1 MILKLIIKN
10 TNTNTNTN
18 LSTMIT
24 TPNTKSQY
32 KYNSHPMYCEFC
44 GKCYK
49 TIVNLNKHILLC
61 EVVNRSLN
69 KHIDKPINENL
80 PSPENMY
87 KIIESLTIKYNK
99 LEEKMEQLQKWVDKK
114 KKKINIIEWL
124 NENDKTTPSYTFNS
138 IFDKIN
144 ITQTAVDFLFTNSF
158 YDTVNEILSNFYNNN
173 HNSSNQD
180 NNIIPLFA
188 FNQKANQIYVFN
200 NNDVVEQTSWKEISK
215 DELVDFLD
223 KIQTKI
229 SRSLKEWKK
238 INEDKVRNDN
248 KYSELYSKTI
258 IKIMDVKF
266 NNETT
271 ITKYKSLLYNK
282 IKVDMKNLI
291 EYEYEF

>member
-1 MILKLIIKN
+1 MITQSSIIK
-10 TNTNTNTN
+10 T
-18 LSTMIT
+18 
-24 TPNTKSQY
+24 QH
-32 KYNSHPMYCEFC
+32 KYNVHPVYCEFC

-61 EVVNRSLN
+61 EVINRSLN
-69 KHIDKPINENL
+69 KHIDKPKNENI
-80 PSPENMY
+80 PSQETMY

-124 NENDKTTPSYTFNS
+124 NENDKITPSYNFDS
-138 IFDKIN
+138 IIDKLN
-144 ITQTAVDFLFTNSF
+144 ITQTEVDYLFTNSF
-158 YDTVNEILSNFYNNN
+158 YDTVNEILSNFYNNCN
-173 HNSSNQD
+173 TE
-180 NNIIPLFA
+180 NNVIPLFA
-188 FNQKANQIYVFN
+188 FNQKTNLIYVFSKN
-200 NNDVVEQTSWKEISK
+200 EILEQSSSLEQSSWKEISK
-215 DELVDFLD
+215 DQLVDFLD

-229 SRSLKEWKK
+229 SRCLKAWKN

-271 ITKYKSLLYNK
+271 ITRYKSLLYNK

>member
-1 MILKLIIKN
+1 
-10 TNTNTNTN
+10 
-18 LSTMIT
+18 MIT
-24 TPNTKSQY
+24 PSSITKSHN
-32 KYNSHPMYCEFC
+32 KYNSHPIYCEFC

-61 EVVNRSLN
+61 EVVNRTLN
-69 KHIDKPINENL
+69 KPGTIDKPINENL

-87 KIIESLTIKYNK
+87 KIIESLAIKYNK

-124 NENDKTTPSYTFNS
+124 NENDKIKPSYTLNS
-138 IFDKIN
+138 IFDKLN
-144 ITQTAVDFLFTNSF
+144 ITQTTVDFLFSNSF
-158 YDTVNEILSNFYNNN
+158 YDTINEILSTFHNNN
-173 HNSSNQD
+173 
-180 NNIIPLFA
+180 NNNNTCNPENNAIPLFA
-188 FNQKANQIYVFN
+188 FNQKANVIYVFN
-200 NNDVVEQTSWKEISK
+200 KNAVVEETSWKELSK
-215 DELVDFLD
+215 DELADFLD
-223 KIQTKI
+223 KLQTKI
-229 SRSLKEWKK
+229 SKCLKAWKN

>member
-1 MILKLIIKN
+1 MIAP
-10 TNTNTNTN
+10 
-18 LSTMIT
+18 SSIT
-24 TPNTKSQY
+24 KTQHR
-32 KYNSHPMYCEFC
+32 YNSHPMYCEFC

-61 EVVNRSLN
+61 EVVNRCVN
-69 KHIDKPINENL
+69 KPGSIDKSINENL
-80 PSPENMY
+80 PSLETMY

-114 KKKINIIEWL
+114 KKKINIIDWL
-124 NENDKTTPSYTFNS
+124 NENDKINPSYTFNN
-138 IFDKIN
+138 IIDKLN
-144 ITQTAVDFLFTNSF
+144 ITQTAVDFLFSNSF
-158 YDTVNEILSNFYNNN
+158 YDTVTEILSNYYNNQE
-173 HNSSNQD
+173 SNT
-180 NNIIPLFA
+180 IPLFA
-188 FNQKANQIYVFN
+188 FNQKANLIYVFN
-200 NNDVVEQTSWKEISK
+200 KNQTIEQKSSWKEISK
-215 DELVDFLD
+215 EELVDFLD

-229 SRSLKEWKK
+229 SKCLKAWKN

-282 IKVDMKNLI
+282 IKVDMKSLI

>member
-1 MILKLIIKN
+1 
-10 TNTNTNTN
+10 
-18 LSTMIT
+18 
-24 TPNTKSQY
+24 
-32 KYNSHPMYCEFC
+32 
-44 GKCYK
+44 
-49 TIVNLNKHILLC
+49 
-61 EVVNRSLN
+61 
-69 KHIDKPINENL
+69 
-80 PSPENMY
+80 MY
-87 KIIESLTIKYNK
+87 KIIESLAMKYNK

-124 NENDKTTPSYTFNS
+124 NENDKIKPSYTFNS
-138 IFDKIN
+138 IFDKLN
-144 ITQTAVDFLFTNSF
+144 ITQTTVDFLFSNSF
-158 YDTVNEILSNFYNNN
+158 YDTVNEILSNYYNNHNNYNNYNNN
-173 HNSSNQD
+173 CNPE
-180 NNIIPLFA
+180 NNAIPLFA
-188 FNQKANQIYVFN
+188 FNQKANLIYVFN
-200 NNDVVEQTSWKEISK
+200 KNTIIEQSSWKELSK

-223 KIQTKI
+223 KLQTKI
-229 SRSLKEWKK
+229 SKCLKAWKN

>member
-1 MILKLIIKN
+1 ML
-10 TNTNTNTN
+10 TP
-18 LSTMIT
+18 SSIT
-24 TPNTKSQY
+24 KTQH
-32 KYNSHPMYCEFC
+32 KYNLHPMYCEFC

-61 EVVNRSLN
+61 EVVNRCVN
-69 KHIDKPINENL
+69 KPGTIDKSINENL
-80 PSPENMY
+80 PSQETMY
-87 KIIESLTIKYNK
+87 KIIESLAMKYNK

-124 NENDKTTPSYTFNS
+124 NENDKIHPLYYFDS
-138 IFDKIN
+138 IIDKLH
-144 ITQTAVDFLFTNSF
+144 ITQTAVDFLFSNSF
-158 YDTVNEILSNFYNNN
+158 YDTVNEILSNYYNN
-173 HNSSNQD
+173 HNNNNCNQE
-180 NNIIPLFA
+180 NNSIPLFA
-188 FNQKANQIYVFN
+188 FNQKANLIYVFN
-200 NNDVVEQTSWKEISK
+200 KNDAQSLWKELSK
-215 DELVDFLD
+215 DQLVDFLD

-229 SRSLKEWKK
+229 TRCLKEWKK

-271 ITKYKSLLYNK
+271 VTRYKSLLYNK

>member
-1 MILKLIIKN
+1 
-10 TNTNTNTN
+10 
-18 LSTMIT
+18 
-24 TPNTKSQY
+24 
-32 KYNSHPMYCEFC
+32 MYCEFC

-61 EVVNRSLN
+61 EVVNRCVN
-69 KHIDKPINENL
+69 KPGIIDKSINENL
-80 PSPENMY
+80 PSQETMY
-87 KIIESLTIKYNK
+87 KIIESLAIKYNK

-124 NENDKTTPSYTFNS
+124 NENDKIKPSYTFNS
-138 IFDKIN
+138 IFDKLN
-144 ITQTAVDFLFTNSF
+144 ITQTTVDFLFSNSF
-158 YDTVNEILSNFYNNN
+158 YDTVNEILSNYYNN
-173 HNSSNQD
+173 HN
-180 NNIIPLFA
+180 NNCNPENNTIPLFA
-188 FNQKANQIYVFN
+188 FNQKANLIYVFN
-200 NNDVVEQTSWKEISK
+200 RHDSQSSWKEISK
-215 DELVDFLD
+215 DQLVDFLD

-229 SRSLKEWKK
+229 TRCLKEWKK

-271 ITKYKSLLYNK
+271 ISRYKSLLYNK

>member
-1 MILKLIIKN
+1 ML
-10 TNTNTNTN
+10 TP
-18 LSTMIT
+18 SSIT
-24 TPNTKSQY
+24 KTQR

-61 EVVNRSLN
+61 EVVNRCVN
-69 KHIDKPINENL
+69 KPGTIDKSINENL
-80 PSPENMY
+80 PSQETMY
-87 KIIESLTIKYNK
+87 KIIESLAMKYNK

-124 NENDKTTPSYTFNS
+124 NENDKICPLYDFDS
-138 IFDKIN
+138 IIDKLN
-144 ITQTAVDFLFTNSF
+144 ITQTAVDFLFSNSF
-158 YDTVNEILSNFYNNN
+158 YDTVNEILSIYYNN
-173 HNSSNQD
+173 HNNNSNQE
-180 NNIIPLFA
+180 NKTIPLFA
-188 FNQKANQIYVFN
+188 FNQKANLIYVFN
-200 NNDVVEQTSWKEISK
+200 KNDAQSLWKELSK
-215 DELVDFLD
+215 DQLVDFLD

-229 SRSLKEWKK
+229 TRCLKEWKK

-271 ITKYKSLLYNK
+271 VTRYKSLLYNK

>member
-1 MILKLIIKN
+1 
-10 TNTNTNTN
+10 
-18 LSTMIT
+18 MIT
-24 TPNTKSQY
+24 PSSITKTQH

-61 EVVNRSLN
+61 EVVNRTLN
-69 KHIDKPINENL
+69 KPGTIDKSINENL

-87 KIIESLTIKYNK
+87 KIIESLAMKYNK

-124 NENDKTTPSYTFNS
+124 NENDKIKPSYTFNS
-138 IFDKIN
+138 IFDKLN
-144 ITQTAVDFLFTNSF
+144 ITQTTVDFLFTNTF
-158 YDTVNEILSNFYNNN
+158 YDTVNEILSNYYNNN
-173 HNSSNQD
+173 
-180 NNIIPLFA
+180 NNTCNPENNAIPLFA
-188 FNQKANQIYVFN
+188 FNQKANVIYVFN
-200 NNDVVEQTSWKEISK
+200 KNAVVEESSWKELSK
-215 DELVDFLD
+215 DELADFLD
-223 KIQTKI
+223 KLQTKI
-229 SRSLKEWKK
+229 SKCLKAWKN

>member
-1 MILKLIIKN
+1 MITQSSIIK
-10 TNTNTNTN
+10 
-18 LSTMIT
+18 
-24 TPNTKSQY
+24 PQH

-69 KHIDKPINENL
+69 KHVDKPKNENV
-80 PSPENMY
+80 PSPETMY

-124 NENDKTTPSYTFNS
+124 NENDKLTPSYEFDS
-138 IFDKIN
+138 IIDKLN
-144 ITQTAVDFLFTNSF
+144 ITQTAVDYLFTNSF
-158 YDTVNEILSNFYNNN
+158 YDTVNEILSNFYNSNN
-173 HNSSNQD
+173 SNSNQE
-180 NNIIPLFA
+180 NNVIPLFA
-188 FNQKANQIYVFN
+188 FNQKANLIYVFN
-200 NNDVVEQTSWKEISK
+200 KNDTVENNSWKELSK
-215 DELVDFLD
+215 DQLVDFLD

-229 SRSLKEWKK
+229 SKCLKAWKN

-271 ITKYKSLLYNK
+271 ITRYKSLLYNK
-282 IKVDMKNLI
+282 IKVDMKSLI

>member
-1 MILKLIIKN
+1 ML
-10 TNTNTNTN
+10 TP
-18 LSTMIT
+18 SSIT
-24 TPNTKSQY
+24 KPQH
-32 KYNSHPMYCEFC
+32 KYNLHPMYCEFC

-61 EVVNRSLN
+61 EVVNRCVN
-69 KHIDKPINENL
+69 KPGTIDKSINENL
-80 PSPENMY
+80 PSQETMY
-87 KIIESLTIKYNK
+87 KIIESLAMKYNK

-124 NENDKTTPSYTFNS
+124 NENDKIHPLYYFDS
-138 IFDKIN
+138 IIDKLH
-144 ITQTAVDFLFTNSF
+144 ITQTAVDFLFSNSF
-158 YDTVNEILSNFYNNN
+158 YDTVNEILSNYYNN
-173 HNSSNQD
+173 HNNCNQE
-180 NNIIPLFA
+180 NNTIPLFA
-188 FNQKANQIYVFN
+188 FNQKANLIYVFN
-200 NNDVVEQTSWKEISK
+200 KNDAQSSWKELSK
-215 DELVDFLD
+215 DQLVDFLD

-229 SRSLKEWKK
+229 TRCLKEWKK

-271 ITKYKSLLYNK
+271 LTRYRSLLYNK

>member
-1 MILKLIIKN
+1 
-10 TNTNTNTN
+10 
-18 LSTMIT
+18 MIT
-24 TPNTKSQY
+24 SNIKTHH
-32 KYNSHPMYCEFC
+32 KYNAHPMYCEFC

-61 EVVNRSLN
+61 QVVNRCV
-69 KHIDKPINENL
+69 KKIGTIDKPGTIDIDKPENEHL
-80 PSPENMY
+80 PSHETMY

-99 LEEKMEQLQKWVDKK
+99 LEEKMEELQKWVDKK
-114 KKKINIIEWL
+114 KKKINIIDWL
-124 NENDKTTPSYTFNS
+124 NDNDKLKPSYDFDS

-158 YDTVNEILSNFYNNN
+158 YDTVNEILTSFYNNN
-173 HNSSNQD
+173 NPET
-180 NNIIPLFA
+180 PLFA
-188 FNQKANQIYVFN
+188 FNQKSNLIYVFN
-200 NNDVVEQTSWKEISK
+200 KNESQGSWKEISK
-215 DELVDFLD
+215 DQLIDFLD

-229 SRSLKEWKK
+229 TRCLKEWKK

-271 ITKYKSLLYNK
+271 ITRYKSLLYNK
-282 IKVDMKNLI
+282 IKVDMKSLI

>member
-1 MILKLIIKN
+1 MITPSSIIK
-10 TNTNTNTN
+10 
-18 LSTMIT
+18 
-24 TPNTKSQY
+24 SQH
-32 KYNSHPMYCEFC
+32 KYNAHPMYCEFC

-69 KHIDKPINENL
+69 KTTNNPNLINENI
-80 PSPENMY
+80 PSPETMY
-87 KIIESLTIKYNK
+87 KIIESLTMKYNK

-124 NENDKTTPSYTFNS
+124 NENDKIKPLYDFDS
-138 IFDKIN
+138 INDKIN
-144 ITQTAVDFLFTNSF
+144 IIITQKTIDYLFTNSF
-158 YDTVNEILSNFYNNN
+158 YDTVNEIMTTFY
-173 HNSSNQD
+173 SNQD
-180 NNIIPLFA
+180 NNSIPLFA
-188 FNQKANQIYVFN
+188 FNQKANLIYVFN
-200 NNDVVEQTSWKEISK
+200 KNATVEQSLWKELSK

-229 SRSLKEWKK
+229 SRCLKEWKK
-238 INEDKVRNDN
+238 TNEDKVRNDN
-248 KYSELYSKTI
+248 KFSELYSKTL

-266 NNETT
+266 NNETI
-271 ITKYKSLLYNK
+271 ITRYKSLLYNK

>member
-1 MILKLIIKN
+1 MITSSSIIK
-10 TNTNTNTN
+10 
-18 LSTMIT
+18 
-24 TPNTKSQY
+24 SQH
-32 KYNSHPMYCEFC
+32 KYNAHPMYCEFC

-69 KHIDKPINENL
+69 KTTNKSNSINNANPINENL
-80 PSPENMY
+80 PSQETMY
-87 KIIESLTIKYNK
+87 KIIESLAMKYNK

-124 NENDKTTPSYTFNS
+124 NENDKIKPVYNFDS
-138 IFDKIN
+138 INDKIN
-144 ITQTAVDFLFTNSF
+144 IIITQKTIDFLFTNSF
-158 YDTVNEILSNFYNNN
+158 YDTVNEILTNFYSNNN
-173 HNSSNQD
+173 SAQE
-180 NNIIPLFA
+180 NNVIPLFA
-188 FNQKANQIYVFN
+188 FNQKANLIYVFN
-200 NNDVVEQTSWKEISK
+200 KNDTVEQSLWKELSK

-229 SRSLKEWKK
+229 SRCLKEWKK
-238 INEDKVRNDN
+238 TNEDKVRNEN
-248 KYSELYSKTI
+248 KFSELYSKTI

-266 NNETT
+266 NNETI
-271 ITKYKSLLYNK
+271 ITRYKSLLYNK

>member
-1 MILKLIIKN
+1 MITSSSIIK
-10 TNTNTNTN
+10 
-18 LSTMIT
+18 
-24 TPNTKSQY
+24 SQR

-69 KHIDKPINENL
+69 KTTNAPTNEHL
-80 PSPENMY
+80 PSPETMY

-114 KKKINIIEWL
+114 KKKINIIDWL
-124 NENDKTTPSYTFNS
+124 NENDKIKPTYDFD
-138 IFDKIN
+138 IIIDKIN
-144 ITQTAVDFLFTNSF
+144 ITQTTVDYLFTNSF
-158 YDTVNEILSNFYNNN
+158 YDTVNETLSNFYSNSNNSQEN
-173 HNSSNQD
+173 PEM
-180 NNIIPLFA
+180 PLFA
-188 FNQKANQIYVFN
+188 FNQKANLIYVFN
-200 NNDVVEQTSWKEISK
+200 KNDTLEQTSSWKEITK
-215 DELVDFLD
+215 DQLVDFLD

-229 SRSLKEWKK
+229 SKCLKAWKK

>member
-1 MILKLIIKN
+1 MITASIIK
-10 TNTNTNTN
+10 
-18 LSTMIT
+18 
-24 TPNTKSQY
+24 SQH
-32 KYNSHPMYCEFC
+32 KYNAHTMYCEFC

-69 KHIDKPINENL
+69 KPGKIDKPINENL
-80 PSPENMY
+80 PSQETMY
-87 KIIESLTIKYNK
+87 KIIESLAMKYNK

-114 KKKINIIEWL
+114 KKKINIIDWL
-124 NENDKTTPSYTFNS
+124 NENDKINPLYDFDS
-138 IFDKIN
+138 IIDKLN
-144 ITQTAVDFLFTNSF
+144 ITQTAVDFLFTNTF
-158 YDTVNEILSNFYNNN
+158 YDTVNEILSNYYNNN
-173 HNSSNQD
+173 
-180 NNIIPLFA
+180 NNNCNPENNAIPLFA
-188 FNQKANQIYVFN
+188 FNQKSNLIYVFN
-200 NNDVVEQTSWKEISK
+200 NNAVVEQTSWKEISK
-215 DELVDFLD
+215 DQLVDFLD

-229 SRSLKEWKK
+229 TRCLKEWKK

-271 ITKYKSLLYNK
+271 ISRYKSLLYNK

>member
-1 MILKLIIKN
+1 
-10 TNTNTNTN
+10 
-18 LSTMIT
+18 
-24 TPNTKSQY
+24 
-32 KYNSHPMYCEFC
+32 MYCEFC

-61 EVVNRSLN
+61 EVVNRNIN
-69 KHIDKPINENL
+69 KQGTLHKPINENL
-80 PSPENMY
+80 PSHETMY

-114 KKKINIIEWL
+114 KKKINIIDWL
-124 NENDKTTPSYTFNS
+124 NENDKINPTYNFDS

-144 ITQTAVDFLFTNSF
+144 ITQTTVDFLFTNSF
-158 YDTVNEILSNFYNNN
+158 YDTVNEILTNFYNTNINN
-173 HNSSNQD
+173 NCNTE
-180 NNIIPLFA
+180 IPLFA
-188 FNQKANQIYVFN
+188 FNQKSNLIYVFN
-200 NNDVVEQTSWKEISK
+200 KNTATTVEHQSSWKEISK
-215 DELVDFLD
+215 DQIVDFLD

-229 SRSLKEWKK
+229 TRCLKEWKK
-238 INEDKVRNDN
+238 VNEDKVRNDN

-271 ITKYKSLLYNK
+271 VTRYKSLLYNK
-282 IKVDMKNLI
+282 IKVDMKSLI

>member
-1 MILKLIIKN
+1 ML
-10 TNTNTNTN
+10 TP
-18 LSTMIT
+18 SSIT
-24 TPNTKSQY
+24 KTQH

-61 EVVNRSLN
+61 EVVNRCVN
-69 KHIDKPINENL
+69 KPVTIDKSVNENL
-80 PSPENMY
+80 PSQETMY
-87 KIIESLTIKYNK
+87 KIIESLAMKYNK

-124 NENDKTTPSYTFNS
+124 NENDKINPLYDFDS
-138 IFDKIN
+138 IMDKLN

-158 YDTVNEILSNFYNNN
+158 YDTINEILSNYYNN
-173 HNSSNQD
+173 HNQE
-180 NNIIPLFA
+180 NNTIPLFA
-188 FNQKANQIYVFN
+188 FNQKANLIYVFN
-200 NNDVVEQTSWKEISK
+200 KHDGQNSWKEISK
-215 DELVDFLD
+215 DQLVDFLD

-229 SRSLKEWKK
+229 TRCLKEWKK

-271 ITKYKSLLYNK
+271 ITRYKSLLYNK
-282 IKVDMKNLI
+282 IKVDMKSLI